1 MQLQEAVSASMVLTI
16 APHRRGK
23 ANGIMSEIATLEN
36 INARLTSLESGQLV
50 MNTALGLVIDTLHT
64 QTNLLRELADLAADE
79 PGPSPIL
86 QSIDDLTAAVV
97 EMGENVDDVGAM
109 IADLPDKI
117 GAAID
122 GGK

>member
-1 MQLQEAVSASMVLTI
+1 
-16 APHRRGK
+16 
-23 ANGIMSEIATLEN
+23 
-36 INARLTSLESGQLV
+36 